1 MGRAERRRAER
12 RDRIEERKGK
22 ILMTRQELRDIRDQC
37 SRDAAHYDVEVL
49 LTCFAL
55 AERRLYGFGPKRIL
69 RTLAYINEL
78 VGETLHGTATFEDF
92 KQQLEEET
100 GVIVRCDK

>member
-22 ILMTRQELRDIRDQC
+22 ICMTRQDLLDIQDQC
-37 SRDAAHYDVEVL
+37 SRDAAHYDVQIL

-55 AERRLYGFGPKRIL
+55 AERRLYGFGPKRLL
-69 RTLAYINEL
+69 RTLSYINEM
-78 VGETLHGTATFEDF
+78 VGETLNGNATFEDY
-92 KQQLEEET
+92 KQQLEDET
-100 GVIVRCDK
+100 GIIVRCDR